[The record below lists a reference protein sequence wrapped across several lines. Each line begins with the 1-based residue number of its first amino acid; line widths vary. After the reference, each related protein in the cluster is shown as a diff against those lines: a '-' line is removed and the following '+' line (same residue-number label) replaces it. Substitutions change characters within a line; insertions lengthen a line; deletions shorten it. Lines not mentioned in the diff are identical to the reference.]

1 MSKIHHIRRIWKD
14 THYISYTLRGT
25 RSEAIW
31 EKFLQ
36 KKKSTWIHVTTSF
49 DLAAKKTKNIK
60 NCFESKTSFK
70 VLWMHEKHP
79 RWRIC
84 IGNISSYSKLRG
96 SKNPEINFFFL
107 SATRNYKSKS
117 QNLTKICLAQCN
129 QFFDFDDFSG
139 ILQPIPDRWRNIYM
153 SWMIS
158 NTQITWDIEKYL
170 RKNIQVT
177 SKSTSS
183 VV

>member
-1 MSKIHHIRRIWKD
+1 MEGYPLYFIYVAGYKIRSNLRKIPSK
-14 THYISYTLRGT
+14 
-25 RSEAIW
+25 
-31 EKFLQ
+31 

-96 SKNPEINFFFL
+96 SKNPEINFFFCQHPEITNPNCKIWRKYVLL
-107 SATRNYKSKS
+107 SVTSFLILMIFLVYY
-117 QNLTKICLAQCN
+117 N
-129 QFFDFDDFSG
+129 QFLIDEGTYICREWSQT
-139 ILQPIPDRWRNIYM
+139 L
-153 SWMIS
+153 
-158 NTQITWDIEKYL
+158 K
-170 RKNIQVT
+170 
-177 SKSTSS
+177 
-183 VV
+183 